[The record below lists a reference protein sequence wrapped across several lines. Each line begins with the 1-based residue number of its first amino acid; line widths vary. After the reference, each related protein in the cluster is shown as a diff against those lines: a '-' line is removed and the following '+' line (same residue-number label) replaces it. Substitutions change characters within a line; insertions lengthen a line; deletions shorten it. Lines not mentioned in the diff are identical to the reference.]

1 MRIACEQGEVDTPS
15 ETEGQSRRKTIIIKR
30 TSKATQSRAPRAR
43 TSSHDAESVLKAVRD
58 TLEWY
63 FK

>member
-1 MRIACEQGEVDTPS
+1 MRIACEQGELEAPTES
-15 ETEGQSRRKTIIIKR
+15 EGQSKRKTIIIKR
-30 TSKATQSRAPRAR
+30 TSKAAQSRPPRAR
-43 TSSHDAESVLKAVRD
+43 NPSQDGESVVKAVRD